1 MVTIVLL
8 KTLGFFY
15 LLSSILMII
24 KNDTLDLL
32 KNSLSKSDLLNRG
45 LIGLLFSILIL
56 VTHHDLVW
64 DVSMMLTII
73 GVLGIVKSVVSIL
86 YPDYVIKKINN
97 MTARNYKLRLVFS
110 TFLSFILL
118 YFAYK

>member
-1 MVTIVLL
+1 
-8 KTLGFFY
+8 
-15 LLSSILMII
+15 MII

-110 TFLSFILL
+110 TFLSFMLL